1 MKFIDNNISQMLG
14 QAMDAYTLRQ
24 RVTASNIANIDTE
37 GYKRH
42 EVRFEKELAK
52 AQQSEGAGATKQVN
66 PSIVETGQEVVLE
79 DELTEMSDTQI
90 RVHLVTRALRHQFDL
105 LRTGITGINR

>member
-1 MKFIDNNISQMLG
+1 
-14 QAMDAYTLRQ
+14 MDAYTLRQ

-42 EVRFEKELAK
+42 EVSFEDELGK
-52 AQQSEGAGATKQVN
+52 VQKTEGTGAMQKVS
-66 PSIVETGQEVVLE
+66 PSIVETDQDVVLE
-79 DELTEMSDTQI
+79 DELTEMTDTQI
-90 RVHLVTRALRHQFDL
+90 RVHLVTRALRHHFDL